1 MPNSPNLW
9 SNSHQTTETSMIITT
24 NWAESQNL
32 IKPIRYQVF
41 IVEQQIPEDEEWDS
55 DDFVAIHSL
64 LFSNNLPVGTGRLII
79 DEVDQVKAKIGRM
92 AVLENHRSQGYGR
105 AILKKLID
113 LGKEKGV
120 QVFTLHAQVSAIS
133 FYASEG
139 FISEGPIFDEVNIP
153 HQKMTLTP

>member
-1 MPNSPNLW
+1 
-9 SNSHQTTETSMIITT
+9 MIITT
-24 NWAESQNL
+24 YWAESQDL

-41 IVEQQIPEDEEWDS
+41 IVEQQIPEEEEWDD
-55 DDFVAIHSL
+55 DDFVAIHAL
-64 LFSNNLPVGTGRLII
+64 IFSNNQPIGTGRLII
-79 DEVDQVKAKIGRM
+79 NDADPANAKIGRM
-92 AVLENHRSQGYGR
+92 AVLENHRSKGYGR

-133 FYASEG
+133 LYASEG

-153 HQKMTLTP
+153 HQKMILRI